1 LTVGTGSGTLDEMPS
16 AYCDTMMYD
25 RIAKGETSREE
36 VEAVVRAQTRG
47 QLTVYPSVMDVEEL
61 LGQWKT
67 RRPEALLRLR
77 KMRDTVGFSRML
89 KQPSDLL
96 KEAILAYADGREA
109 PPVTFSS
116 EDQARLSRGLHGIL
130 DGDDDAEELVPR
142 ILADVRAIKGDFPR
156 WWCNARDRV
165 HKEFNWWAIP
175 VGERR
180 RLNFAAFFASGAAGW
195 AEDFA
200 ASLGADVADACR
212 ARGVDGLLALRPVRL
227 CIGASMALV
236 FDTTFGD
243 GVQLS
248 EPKPGDA
255 YDFWHAIAASAA
267 DIFVTDDRPFTRRL
281 KQVPM
286 DGFRVVGSLRE
297 LLDLLDGPAAT
308 TGGVAVEAIPAGG
321 ATGTAPR

>member
-1 LTVGTGSGTLDEMPS
+1 LTVGTASGTLDEMPS
-16 AYCDTMMYD
+16 AYFDTMVYD
-25 RIAKGETSREE
+25 RIARGQTSREE
-36 VEAVVRAQTRG
+36 VEAVGRAQRRG

-61 LGQWKT
+61 LGQWET

-77 KMRDTVGFSRML
+77 KMRDTVGFGRML

-109 PPVTFSS
+109 SPVTFSS
-116 EDQARLSRGLHGIL
+116 EHQTMLTRGLHGIL

-142 ILADVRAIKGDFPR
+142 ILADVRAIKSDFPR

-165 HKEFNWWAIP
+165 HEEFHWPAIP
-175 VGERR
+175 VEER
-180 RLNFAAFFASGAAGW
+180 RLNFPAFFASGAAGW

-212 ARGVDGLLALRPVRL
+212 ARGLDGLLALRPLRL

-248 EPKPGDA
+248 EPKPGDS

-267 DIFVTDDRPFTRRL
+267 DIFVTDDRPFARRL
-281 KQVPM
+281 KQLPV
-286 DGFRVVGSLRE
+286 DAFRVVGSLCE
-297 LLDLLDGPAAT
+297 LLDLLEGPAAAA
-308 TGGVAVEAIPAGG
+308 GGMTVEAIPAGG